1 MWEKCDEFDC
11 ENLDLRIE
19 QKKLIKSSACWN
31 CTRISLHLAFEISL
45 QKKRLRESERQIT
58 QSTSNERDRD
68 GSGVGERVRKQNSA
82 VEAIQNISASEVSV
96 VDVW

>member
-1 MWEKCDEFDC
+1 
-11 ENLDLRIE
+11 
-19 QKKLIKSSACWN
+19 
-31 CTRISLHLAFEISL
+31 L

-96 VDVW
+96 VDV